1 MHWTATDSFKYC
13 PQPLLHLS
21 VSILIHISPLPCS
34 LDLPM
39 RTAMTAST
47 SLFFLMHCDSF
58 LHSQH
63 HSIIIWS
70 LSFLLPLSHTCAI
83 YLFSQSQGW
92 VAQMPR
98 SSDLRTFAC
107 GPIKLELRRRSQLGL
122 CQRRKLVCH
131 QDVWVHILTEY
142 RMNVCRVTC
151 IIHVQS
157 SFVFIILLF
166 SLFFFLLFTPQ
177 PHV

>member
-1 MHWTATDSFKYC
+1 
-13 PQPLLHLS
+13 
-21 VSILIHISPLPCS
+21 
-34 LDLPM
+34 
-39 RTAMTAST
+39 
-47 SLFFLMHCDSF
+47 
-58 LHSQH
+58 
-63 HSIIIWS
+63 
-70 LSFLLPLSHTCAI
+70 
-83 YLFSQSQGW
+83 
-92 VAQMPR
+92 MPR

-166 SLFFFLLFTPQ
+166 SLFFFYFSLLTHTYKLYHAIRQHIQYDIILRCSARIPSISLCVYIHKSQCFFRT
-177 PHV
+177 HVTL